1 MPCSR
6 YRSAWYV
13 SRKNPRPS
21 SWTSG
26 SINITPGRLEGST
39 RTSALVFE
47 DAEQVPAI
55 GTGLHGARQAREI
68 AGRDVAHA
76 VSDLLQTGD
85 HQALTLFDRLN
96 VAGRLHQRFVRAGV
110 EPRDAPRQLFDVQLS
125 LGEVRPVDVG
135 DLELAARRRSQ
146 PGRDV
151 HHLIV
156 VEIQPGDGER

>member
-6 YRSAWYV
+6 YLSAWYV

-26 SINITPGRLEGST
+26 SIKITPGRLEGST
-39 RTSALVFE
+39 RTSVLVFE
-47 DAEQVPAI
+47 DAEQVTAI
-55 GTGLHGARQAREI
+55 GAGLHGARQPREI
-68 AGRDVAHA
+68 ARRDVAHA
-76 VSDLLQTGD
+76 VGDLLQTGD
-85 HQALTLFDRLN
+85 HQTLTLLDGLN
-96 VAGRLHQRFVRAGV
+96 VARRLHQRFVRAGV
-110 EPRDAPRQLFDVQLS
+110 EPCDAARQLFDVQLS
-125 LGEVRPVDVG
+125 LVEVGPIDVG
-135 DLELAARRRSQ
+135 DLELAARRWSQ